1 MLFRRIVPFSCGDRE
16 QSVEAGLVRDVVR
29 RLRLLSE
36 GKNVPDTEVLW
47 KNPFFREVVMWKQVV
62 QLLGV
67 VMMLASGI
75 VSAQAGEIP
84 FNEFSVGEVNLRVM
98 SLVQKDLNSSILM
111 PSTEEQKKAVAAAYP
126 DGAIHNVLNV
136 LLIRV
141 PGAVALVDTG
151 YDWTD
156 EQMDEALRG
165 AGLGRED
172 VTHIIITHAHGDHV
186 GGLVKDGKPAFSRA
200 VVLFPERELTY
211 WTSPENR
218 KSASGGALKIFD
230 NVANIAAAYKDRMG
244 TFEAG
249 ENVCAALPG
258 VLSVDEAGHT
268 PGHVGIMVSAEGKT
282 FVFWSDL
289 LHAFDVQAAHPA
301 VSASFDMDPAAAA
314 RVREDMLNRARKE
327 GWQVT
332 GSHVP
337 FTGPRVLK

>member
-1 MLFRRIVPFSCGDRE
+1 
-16 QSVEAGLVRDVVR
+16 
-29 RLRLLSE
+29 
-36 GKNVPDTEVLW
+36 
-47 KNPFFREVVMWKQVV
+47 MWKAVV

-67 VMMLASGI
+67 CMMMTTGFL
-75 VSAQAGEIP
+75 SAKAGEMP
-84 FNEFSVGEVNLRVM
+84 FNEFSVGDVNLRVM

-111 PSTEEQKKAVAAAYP
+111 PSTEEQKKAVASAYP
-126 DGAIHNVLNV
+126 DGAVHNVLNV

-141 PGAVALVDTG
+141 SGAVALVDTG

-156 EQMDEALRG
+156 GQMDKALRG
-165 AGLGRED
+165 AGLGRGD
-172 VTHIIITHAHGDHV
+172 VTHVIITHAHGDHV
-186 GGLVKDGKPAFSRA
+186 GGLVKDGKPAFPSA
-200 VVLFPERELTY
+200 VVLFPERELSY
-211 WTSPENR
+211 WTSEENR
-218 KSASGGALKIFD
+218 KAASGGALKIFD
-230 NVANIAAAYKDRMG
+230 NVANIAAAYKGRMG

-268 PGHVGIMVSAEGKT
+268 PGHVGIMVSAEGRT

-327 GWQVT
+327 GWLVT

-337 FTGPRVLK
+337 FTGPRVLR

>member
-1 MLFRRIVPFSCGDRE
+1 MSFP
-16 QSVEAGLVRDVVR
+16 
-29 RLRLLSE
+29 
-36 GKNVPDTEVLW
+36 
-47 KNPFFREVVMWKQVV
+47 
-62 QLLGV
+62 
-67 VMMLASGI
+67 
-75 VSAQAGEIP
+75 
-84 FNEFSVGEVNLRVM
+84 VGEVNLRVM
-98 SLVQKDLNSSILM
+98 SLVQKDLNASILM

-172 VTHIIITHAHGDHV
+172 LTHVIITHAHGDHV
-186 GGLVKDGKPAFSRA
+186 GGLVAKDGKPAFSRA

-230 NVANIAAAYKDRMG
+230 NVANIAAVYKDRMG
-244 TFEAG
+244 TFQAG

-258 VLSVDEAGHT
+258 VLAMDESEAYARPCGHHGVGGRYRLSCSGVICCT
-268 PGHVGIMVSAEGKT
+268 PLMFRLHIPPYPRVSIWT
-282 FVFWSDL
+282 L
-289 LHAFDVQAAHPA
+289 RPLP
-301 VSASFDMDPAAAA
+301 
-314 RVREDMLNRARKE
+314 RVREDMLNRAARKA
-327 GWQVT
+327 GWSQVLMCPSP
-332 GSHVP
+332 G
-337 FTGPRVLK
+337 LEC

>member
-1 MLFRRIVPFSCGDRE
+1 MTAAARAFCRLGDGEGSGVSAAVALIFEKGLGSLAGDRLLC
-16 QSVEAGLVRDVVR
+16 GKDVRI
-29 RLRLLSE
+29 
-36 GKNVPDTEVLW
+36 
-47 KNPFFREVVMWKQVV
+47 PFFRESAMWKCAV

-67 VMMLASGI
+67 FMMV
-75 VSAQAGEIP
+75 VSATGPARADNVS
-84 FNEFSVGEVNLRVM
+84 FHEFSVGDVNMRVM

-111 PSTEEQKKAVAAAYP
+111 ASTEEQKKAVAAAYP
-126 DGAIHNVLNV
+126 DGAVHNVLNV

-165 AGLGRED
+165 AGLGRGD
-172 VTHIIITHAHGDHV
+172 VTHVIITHAHGDHV
-186 GGLVKDGKPAFSRA
+186 GGLVKDGKPTFPSAM
-200 VVLFPERELTY
+200 VLFPERELSY
-211 WTSPENR
+211 WTGAENR
-218 KSASGGALKIFD
+218 KSASGGALRIFD
-230 NVANIAAAYKDRMG
+230 NVANIVAAYQGRIG

-268 PGHVGIMVSAEGKT
+268 PGHVGIMVSAEGRT

-289 LHAFDVQAAHPA
+289 LHAFDVQAAHPD

-314 RVREDMLNRARKE
+314 RVRADMLNRARKE
-327 GWQVT
+327 GWLVV

-337 FTGPRVLK
+337 FTEPRVLK

>member
-1 MLFRRIVPFSCGDRE
+1 
-16 QSVEAGLVRDVVR
+16 
-29 RLRLLSE
+29 
-36 GKNVPDTEVLW
+36 
-47 KNPFFREVVMWKQVV
+47 MWKAIV
-62 QLLGV
+62 QLMGV
-67 VMMLASGI
+67 CMMVTTGSM
-75 VSAQAGEIP
+75 SAQAGGIP

-126 DGAIHNVLNV
+126 DGAVHNVLNV

-156 EQMDEALRG
+156 AQMDEALRE
-165 AGLGRED
+165 AGLDRGD
-172 VTHIIITHAHGDHV
+172 VTHVIITHAHGDHV
-186 GGLVKDGKPAFSRA
+186 GGLVKDGRASFPSA
-200 VVLFPERELTY
+200 VVLFPERELSY
-211 WTSPENR
+211 WTSEANR
-218 KSASGGALKIFD
+218 QAAKGGAVKIFE
-230 NVANIAAAYKDRMG
+230 NVANIAAAYKGRVA

-249 ENVCAALPG
+249 ESVCAQLPG
-258 VLSVDEAGHT
+258 VLAVDEAGHT
-268 PGHVGIMVSAEGKT
+268 PGHVGIMVSAEGRT

-327 GWQVT
+327 GWLVT

>member
-1 MLFRRIVPFSCGDRE
+1 
-16 QSVEAGLVRDVVR
+16 
-29 RLRLLSE
+29 
-36 GKNVPDTEVLW
+36 
-47 KNPFFREVVMWKQVV
+47 MWKAIV

-67 VMMLASGI
+67 CMMMTTGSMP
-75 VSAQAGEIP
+75 AQAGEIP
-84 FNEFSVGEVNLRVM
+84 FSEFSVGEVNLRVM

-111 PSTEEQKKAVAAAYP
+111 PSTEEQKKAVAAACP
-126 DGAIHNVLNV
+126 DGAVHNVLNV

-156 EQMDEALRG
+156 AQMDEALRE
-165 AGLGRED
+165 AGLGRGD

-186 GGLVKDGKPAFSRA
+186 GGLVKDGRPTFPSAM
-200 VVLFPERELTY
+200 VLFPERELSY

-218 KSASGGALKIFD
+218 KEASGGALKIFD
-230 NVANIAAAYKDRMG
+230 NVANIASAYKDRMG

-268 PGHVGIMVSAEGKT
+268 PGHVGIMVSAEGRT

-327 GWQVT
+327 GWLVT

-337 FTGPRVLK
+337 FTGPRVLKQ